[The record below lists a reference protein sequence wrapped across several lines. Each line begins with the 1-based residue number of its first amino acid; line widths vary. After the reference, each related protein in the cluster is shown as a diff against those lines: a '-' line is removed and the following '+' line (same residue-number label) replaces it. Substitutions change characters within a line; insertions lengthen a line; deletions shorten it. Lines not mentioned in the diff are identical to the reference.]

1 MTHRRRFLHLMA
13 QGALWMGGMRH
24 VASAQA
30 VAQSQPPATGNATPT
45 IDVIVV
51 GAGMAG
57 LAAARTIADAGR
69 RVVVLE
75 ARERVGG
82 RVWSWS
88 GWGSPIELG
97 ANWIHTINGNPLVTL
112 AKQAGVTT
120 TLDPEE
126 DGEELLIDTLRRK
139 KMTGR
144 ALETQYDRVYRI
156 IDAAVARADGL
167 SQDVS
172 LRVAISQVAEYKR
185 LKAADKRLF
194 ESMLAQVIDDD
205 YAVEAEKLSAWWYDA
220 ETSAFRG
227 GDVFVNG
234 GYDGIPKWLARG
246 LDIVY
251 NTVVN
256 QITWGNGGVSVTAG
270 ATTWQAKSVI
280 VTLPLG
286 VLKAN
291 RVTFSPALPSAYQ
304 TAIQQLA
311 MGVLNRCVL
320 KFETAFWGT
329 DYNTFTLMGA
339 DPHQWYQF
347 LPLNIPHGVPAL
359 AAFHAGSNAR
369 ALEQK
374 SDAQLASEMT
384 AIVQKAFGTKQTST
398 GVVTTRWGQDPF
410 ALGSYSY
417 VPVGSP
423 FRARAVLATP
433 VSAQLSFAGEA
444 YTTTDTATV
453 HGAYMSG
460 IARAQQCLTQLGL

>member
-1 MTHRRRFLHLMA
+1 MA
-13 QGALWMGGMRH
+13 QGALWTGMRH
-24 VASAQA
+24 VANAQVVTPAQA
-30 VAQSQPPATGNATPT
+30 PTTTQSETSPY
-45 IDVIVV
+45 DVIVV

-57 LAAARTIADAGR
+57 LAAARTIADAGY

-97 ANWIHTINGNPLVTL
+97 ANWIHTIKGNPLVTL

-126 DGEELLIDTLRRK
+126 DGEELLIDTVNRK
-139 KMTGR
+139 TMTGQ
-144 ALETQYDRVYRI
+144 ALESQYDRAYRI
-156 IDAAVARADGL
+156 IDSASSIAEKL
-167 SQDVS
+167 NKDVS
-172 LRVAISQVAEYKR
+172 LRAAISQVAEYKR
-185 LKAADKRLF
+185 LKPADKRLF
-194 ESMLAQVIDDD
+194 ESMLAQLIDDE

-256 QITWGNGGVSVTAG
+256 QIAWGSGGVSVTAG

-291 RVTFSPALPSAYQ
+291 RVTFSPALPAAYQ

-311 MGVLNRCVL
+311 MGVLNRSIL
-320 KFETAFWGT
+320 KFDTAFWG
-329 DYNTFTLMGA
+329 NTYDTFSVIGT

-347 LPLNIPHGVPAL
+347 IPLNIPHGIPAL

-374 SDAQLASEMT
+374 SDTQLAAEMT
-384 AIVQKAFGTKQTST
+384 AIVQKAFGTKLTST

-423 FRARAVLATP
+423 FRARSVLATP
-433 VSAQLSFAGEA
+433 VSAQLAFAGEA
-444 YTTTDTATV
+444 YTTTDPATV

-460 IARAQQCLTQLGL
+460 IARAQQCIAQLKV